1 VTTSKFEGFSRAAPA
16 FFHELAAEMNKPWFD
31 DNKQRYHDEWV
42 APMTALLDHVAAGLA
57 KVYAPAKL
65 EAKVLRIYRD
75 TRFAKDKTPYKT
87 HIAGRLGL
95 TSKKPPLAGGVSGAK
110 PANNDG
116 GVSALYVH
124 LGMDEEFV
132 GAGTYFFDAAQLAKW
147 RKLVAAD
154 KTGKAIAALIAKTR
168 KAGYW
173 VSGHDDYKK
182 VPRPYAADHVRGDLL
197 RMKGLTVGFPEIPKG
212 MLHQPKL
219 ATWLVEHGRAAAP
232 IVTWIR
238 EHLR

>member
-1 VTTSKFEGFSRAAPA
+1 VTTSKFEGFSRSAPA
-16 FFHELAAEMNKPWFD
+16 FFHELAAEMNKSWFD
-31 DNKQRYHDEWV
+31 ANKQRYHDEWV
-42 APMTALLDHVAAGLA
+42 APMTALLDHVAAGIA
-57 KVYAPAKL
+57 RAYAPAKL

-95 TSKKPPLAGGVSGAK
+95 TSKKPV
-110 PANNDG
+110 DG

-154 KTGKAIAALIAKTR
+154 KTGKPIAALIAKTR

-173 VSGHDDYKK
+173 VAGHDDYKK

>member
-1 VTTSKFEGFSRAAPA
+1 MFEGFARSAPA
-16 FFHELAAEMNKPWFD
+16 FFHELAVEMNKPWFD
-31 DNKQRYHDEWV
+31 ANKQRYLDEWV
-42 APMTALLDHVAAGLA
+42 EPMTALLEQVAAGLA
-57 KVYAPAKL
+57 KAYSPGTL

-75 TRFAKDKTPYKT
+75 VRFAADKTPYKT

-95 TSKKPPLAGGVSGAK
+95 TSKKPV
-110 PANNDG
+110 DG
-116 GVSALYVH
+116 GVSALFIS
-124 LGMDEEFV
+124 LGIDDEFV
-132 GAGTYFFDAAQLAKW
+132 GSGTYFFDDKQLAKW

-154 KTGKAIAALIAKTR
+154 KTGKPIEATIKKLR

-173 VSGHDDYKK
+173 VGGHDDYKK
-182 VPRPYAADHVRGDLL
+182 VPRGFAPDHPREAML

-219 ATWLVEHGRAAAP
+219 ADWLIKHGKAGAP

-238 EHLR
+238 DHLR